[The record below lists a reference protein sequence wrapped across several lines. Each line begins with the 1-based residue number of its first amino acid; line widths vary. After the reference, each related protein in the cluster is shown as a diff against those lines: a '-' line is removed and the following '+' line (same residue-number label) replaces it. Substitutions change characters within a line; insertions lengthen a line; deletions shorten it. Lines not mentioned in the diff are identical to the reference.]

1 MAAGESEAAEECL
14 EARGAWKWAIRKR
27 IWDRLEE
34 TNIAQFPRPV
44 VGLYKLNA
52 VDPGAWKRLVSTL
65 EPVTWYPGFK
75 FNLYHYTVH
84 HRIPNFLNAEA
95 AAQNL
100 ASLDCF
106 KNAQCIKVNPDTP
119 QKPLRF
125 LVLSSGKTLMTPQP
139 RLRTGRVGTFPHVIL
154 QSKYHWW

>member
-1 MAAGESEAAEECL
+1 M
-14 EARGAWKWAIRKR
+14 
-27 IWDRLEE
+27 
-34 TNIAQFPRPV
+34 
-44 VGLYKLNA
+44 
-52 VDPGAWKRLVSTL
+52 
-65 EPVTWYPGFK
+65 
-75 FNLYHYTVH
+75 YHYTVH

-154 QSKYHWW
+154 QSKYH